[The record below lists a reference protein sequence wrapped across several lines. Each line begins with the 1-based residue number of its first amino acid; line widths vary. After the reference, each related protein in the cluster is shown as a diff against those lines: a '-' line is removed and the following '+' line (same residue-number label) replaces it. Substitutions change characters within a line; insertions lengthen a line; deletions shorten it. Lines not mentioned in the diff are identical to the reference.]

1 MRFGKRPL
9 DPGPARAKLEDMRL
23 SQHETDSLRKALE
36 SKRAE
41 LLRTFGESLAAGTRS
56 EEEIFPDPMDAATRA
71 EEENEQLSRANL
83 ARGLLAEIDQALAKI
98 AAGTYGVSELSG
110 LEIPIERLRAV
121 PWARLT
127 ADEEERREIE
137 MGAR

>member
-1 MRFGKRPL
+1 
-9 DPGPARAKLEDMRL
+9 MRL
-23 SQHETDSLRKALE
+23 NQQETDSLRRALE

-41 LLRTFGESLAAGTRS
+41 LRRTYGESLVAGTRS
-56 EEEIFPDPMDAATRA
+56 EEETFPDPMDAATRT
-71 EEENEQLSRANL
+71 EEENELLGRANL
-83 ARGLLAEIDQALAKI
+83 ARGLLAEVDGALAKI
-98 AAGTYGVSELSG
+98 EAGTYGVSELSG